1 MRLCIFAILLLCVG
15 CQSVELCPLNVG
27 RISRLC
33 QRQFNQDPFHGHYYI
48 FRNKRKTSIKLLYY
62 DTQGFCLFQKRLS
75 TGRFVHWPTAN
86 NPLVTLTSAQLQVLL
101 SNGNPQETQE
111 RGPWRLT

>member
-1 MRLCIFAILLLCVG
+1 MISVSPKHRVFLAIEPIDFRCG
-15 CQSVELCPLNVG
+15 IEA
-27 RISRLC
+27 ISRLC
-33 QRQFNQDPFHGHYYI
+33 QRQFNQDPFLGHYYI

-75 TGRFVHWPTAN
+75 TGRFEHWPTTN

-111 RGPWRLT
+111 SGPWRLT